1 MASSV
6 SSLTSGLGSTLTS
19 GTGSTGTG
27 VGQGINVQQFVQFA
41 VAGQQ
46 ASITALEAQQT
57 SLNSQASE
65 LSTISSNLSALKNAA
80 AVLNDPLGSLN
91 AEVATSSNSSILT
104 ANASGVAIAAAHT
117 ISVTNLA
124 TTSSYY
130 TDAVASSSTALATGD
145 TISISVGGQPVT
157 SVTIDSTNNT
167 LDQLVAAINS
177 QTSAVQANIINDA
190 NGARLAIVSATSGI
204 PGNIGVTGSLHLTDA
219 GNTAINFNQAVAGLN
234 AKLSVDGVPISST
247 TNTVS
252 GVINGVTL
260 NLAAPTVTNGIDNPV
275 SLTVAPD
282 TSQATTALNNFASAY
297 NAVVTEINK
306 QFTVAADGSGGG
318 PLEADNSLRQVQSLL
333 LGAISYSVS
342 GNNGIVNLASIG
354 VDFNNDGTLS
364 VNNSTLSS
372 ALSSNFAAVQN
383 LLQNSPTGFSHNLSQ
398 VVSLIN
404 GPGTGILSLD
414 TQGITN
420 ISQGL
425 TQQINT
431 LQAALVVQEK
441 NFTAIYSRV
450 NATLQQLPLLQN
462 QLTQSL
468 AGLP

>member
-1 MASSV
+1 MATSV
-6 SSLTSGLGSTLTS
+6 NSLTSSLGGS
-19 GTGSTGTG
+19 GTGTTGG
-27 VGQGINVQQFVQFA
+27 LGQGINVQQFVQFA

-46 ASITALEAQQT
+46 ANITAVEAQQT
-57 SLNSQASE
+57 SLNAQAAE
-65 LSTISSNLSALKNAA
+65 LSTISTNLSALKNAA
-80 AVLNDPLGSLN
+80 AVLNDPLGALN
-91 AEVATSSNSSILT
+91 AEVASSSNSSVLT
-104 ANASGVAIAAAHT
+104 ANASGVSIAAAHT
-117 ISVTNLA
+117 VSITNLA

-130 TDAVASSSTALATGD
+130 TDTVASSSTQLATGD
-145 TISISVGGQPVT
+145 TIAISVGGKPVT

-167 LDQLVAAINS
+167 LDQIVAAINS

-234 AKLSVDGVPISST
+234 AKLSVDGVPVSST

-260 NLAAPTVTNGIDNPV
+260 NLAAPTVTNGVDTPV

-282 TSQATTALNNFASAY
+282 ISQATTALNNFATAY

-306 QFTVAADGSGGG
+306 QFNVAADGSGGG

-333 LGAISYSVS
+333 LSAISYSVA
-342 GNNGIVNLASIG
+342 GNNGMVNLASIG
-354 VDFNNDGTLS
+354 VDLNNDGTLS

-372 ALSSNFAAVQN
+372 ALSSNFSAVQN
-383 LLQNSPTGFSHNLSQ
+383 LMQNSTTGFSHNLSQ
-398 VVSLIN
+398 VVTLIN
-404 GPGTGILSLD
+404 APGSGILSLD
-414 TQGITN
+414 TQGITS

-425 TQQINT
+425 TQQIST
-431 LQAALVVQEK
+431 LQAALAVQEK
-441 NFTAIYSRV
+441 SFTAIYAQV
-450 NATLQQLPLLQN
+450 NATLQELPLLQN

>member
-1 MASSV
+1 MATSV
-6 SSLTSGLGSTLTS
+6 NSLSNSIG
-19 GTGSTGTG
+19 GTGTTGG
-27 VGQGINVQQFVQFA
+27 LGQGINVQQFVQFA

-46 ASITALEAQQT
+46 AHITALEAQQT
-57 SLNSQASE
+57 SLNAQASE
-65 LSTISSNLSALKNAA
+65 LTTISSNLSALKNAA

-91 AEVATSSNSSILT
+91 AEIATSSNSSILT

-117 ISVTNLA
+117 VSITNLA

-130 TDAVASSSTALATGD
+130 TDTVASSSTALATGD

-157 SVTIDSTNNT
+157 SVTLDATNNT

-190 NGARLAIVSATSGI
+190 NGARLAIVSATSGV

-219 GNTAINFNQAVAGLN
+219 LNTTINFNQAVAGLN

-247 TNTVS
+247 TNTVK

-260 NLAAPTVTNGIDNPV
+260 NLAAPTVTNGVDTPV

-306 QFTVAADGSGGG
+306 QFNVAADGSGGG

-333 LGAISYSVS
+333 LSAISYSVS

-354 VDFNNDGTLS
+354 VDLNNDGTLL
-364 VNNSTLSS
+364 VNNSTLST
-372 ALSSNFAAVQN
+372 ALSSNFSAVQN
-383 LLQNSPTGFSHNLSQ
+383 LLQNSTTGFSHNLSQ

-414 TQGITN
+414 TQGITS

-425 TQQINT
+425 TQQISS
-431 LQAALVVQEK
+431 LQSALAVQEK
-441 NFTAIYSRV
+441 NFTAVYARV

-462 QLTQSL
+462 QITQAL
-468 AGLP
+468 AGIP